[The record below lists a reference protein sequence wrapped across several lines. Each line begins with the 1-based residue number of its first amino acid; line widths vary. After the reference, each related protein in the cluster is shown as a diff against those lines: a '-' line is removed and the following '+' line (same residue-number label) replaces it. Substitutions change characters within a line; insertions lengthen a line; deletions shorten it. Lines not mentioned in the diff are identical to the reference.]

1 MISLR
6 NAFTVARVSS
16 KVISRCAADLDP
28 PLIWSPGPN
37 APPGPNP
44 QADMD
49 HPPRIWTASTKLS
62 ENTILNVLV
71 EIDNTLHSSAY

>member
-28 PLIWSPGPN
+28 ALIWSPGPN

-49 HPPRIWTASTKLS
+49 HPPGI
-62 ENTILNVLV
+62 
-71 EIDNTLHSSAY
+71 